1 MFNHKCIEAHNDGLA
16 ARDGDAATADG
27 LVGEQFGGREIPRQG
42 KQAIAPAAVQG
53 YDTAVTGATTLE
65 NVELLVRVRL
75 QWVKR
80 AAAQRGVGLAE
91 RDELLVV
98 GQQL

>member
-1 MFNHKCIEAHNDGLA
+1 MAWRAGTVTRPPRMGWLVSNSVAEKSRGKENRRSCPLLF
-16 ARDGDAATADG
+16 RATI
-27 LVGEQFGGREIPRQG
+27 Q
-42 KQAIAPAAVQG
+42 
-53 YDTAVTGATTLE
+53 LE

>member
-1 MFNHKCIEAHNDGLA
+1 MAWRAGTVTRPPRTGWLVSNSV
-16 ARDGDAATADG
+16 ARPG
-27 LVGEQFGGREIPRQG
+27 EIPRQG

-65 NVELLVRVRL
+65 NVELLVRVHL

-80 AAAQRGVGLAE
+80 AAAQRGVGLAQ